1 MKLTD
6 NLPYELHTLGKTWR
20 LNPAW
25 HRVLRALDFL
35 ADERLY
41 PQVREEAALRQLL
54 RSPLPHKNTHRQLLL
69 KEILKLLVGENK
81 GDSGAQAISLTQDA
95 ALIRTAF
102 LQAYGIDLNADRTLH
117 WWTFRELLAN
127 LPAGT
132 RMAEVISIR
141 TRPLPPPNKYN
152 AAARRA
158 LQEAKARCAIRLTKQ
173 EREHNYTICAR
184 KLSLALL
191 SMTTEEKIKET
202 AT

>member
-6 NLPYELHTLGKTWR
+6 NLPYEVYTLGKTWR

-41 PQVREEAALRQLL
+41 PQVREEAALLLLL
-54 RSPLPHKNTHRQLLL
+54 RSPLPHKNTHQQLLL
-69 KEILKLLVGENK
+69 KESMKLLVGESK
-81 GDSGAQAISLTQDA
+81 GEGGAQVISLTQDA

-127 LPAGT
+127 LPADT

-158 LQEAKARCAIRLTKQ
+158 LQEAKARCAIQLTEQ
-173 EREHNYTICAR
+173 ERQKNYRNSTQNMAEAML
-184 KLSLALL
+184 KMVGA
-191 SMTTEEKIKET
+191 K
-202 AT
+202 

>member
-35 ADERLY
+35 ADERFY

-69 KEILKLLVGENK
+69 KEILKLLVGESK
-81 GDSGAQAISLTQDA
+81 GEGGAQAISLTQDA

-102 LQAYGIDLNADRTLH
+102 LQAYGIDLNANRTLH

-127 LPAGT
+127 LPADT
-132 RMAEVISIR
+132 RMAEVVSIR

-152 AAARRA
+152 AAARWA
-158 LQEAKARCAIRLTKQ
+158 LQEAKARCAIQLTEK
-173 EREHNYTICAR
+173 EREKSYYSSSKKMA
-184 KLSLALL
+184 SALL
-191 SMTTEEKIKET
+191 MMRMKESHL
-202 AT
+202 

>member
-25 HRVLRALDFL
+25 YRVLRALDFL

-41 PQVREEAALRQLL
+41 PQVREEAALRLLL

-69 KEILKLLVGENK
+69 KESMKLLVGESK
-81 GDSGAQAISLTQDA
+81 GESGAQAISLTQDA

-117 WWTFRELLAN
+117 WWTFREMLAN
-127 LPAGT
+127 LPADT

-141 TRPLPPPNKYN
+141 TRTLPPPNKYN

-158 LQEAKARCAIRLTKQ
+158 LQEAKARCAIQLTEQ
-173 EREHNYTICAR
+173 ERKQNYQHSAVQMANAM
-184 KLSLALL
+184 LSIAQKKV
-191 SMTTEEKIKET
+191 TK
-202 AT
+202 

>member
-1 MKLTD
+1 M
-6 NLPYELHTLGKTWR
+6 LPYELHTLGKTWR

-25 HRVLRALDFL
+25 HRVLRALDFF

-54 RSPLPHKNTHRQLLL
+54 L
-69 KEILKLLVGENK
+69 KESLKLPVGENK
-81 GDSGAQAISLTQDA
+81 GEGGAQAISLTQDA

-127 LPAGT
+127 LPANT

-158 LQEAKARCAIRLTKQ
+158 LQEAKARYAIQLTEQ
-173 EREHNYTICAR
+173 ERDQSYTHSVTQMANAMLSIAR
-184 KLSLALL
+184 KKA
-191 SMTTEEKIKET
+191 TE
-202 AT
+202 

>member
-1 MKLTD
+1 MRLTD

-35 ADERLY
+35 ADERFY

-54 RSPLPHKNTHRQLLL
+54 RNPLPHKNTHRQLLL
-69 KEILKLLVGENK
+69 KEILKLLVGESK
-81 GDSGAQAISLTQDA
+81 GEGGAQAISLTQDA

-127 LPAGT
+127 LPADT

-158 LQEAKARCAIRLTKQ
+158 
-173 EREHNYTICAR
+173 
-184 KLSLALL
+184 
-191 SMTTEEKIKET
+191 
-202 AT
+202 

>member
-6 NLPYELHTLGKTWR
+6 NLPYEIHTLGQTWR

-41 PQVREEAALRQLL
+41 PQVREEAALRLLL

-69 KEILKLLVGENK
+69 KESMKLLVGESK
-81 GDSGAQAISLTQDA
+81 GESGAQAISLTQDA

-117 WWTFRELLAN
+117 WWTFREMLAN
-127 LPAGT
+127 LPADT

-141 TRPLPPPNKYN
+141 TRTLPPPNKYN

-158 LQEAKARCAIRLTKQ
+158 LQEAKARCAIQLTEQ
-173 EREHNYTICAR
+173 ERKQNYQHSAVQMANAM
-184 KLSLALL
+184 LSIAQKKV
-191 SMTTEEKIKET
+191 TK
-202 AT
+202 

>member
-25 HRVLRALDFL
+25 HRVLRALDLL

-69 KEILKLLVGENK
+69 KESLKLLVGESK
-81 GDSGAQAISLTQDA
+81 GEGGAQVISLTQDA

-102 LQAYGIDLNADRTLH
+102 LQAYGIDLNADRMLH

-127 LPAGT
+127 LPADT

-158 LQEAKARCAIRLTKQ
+158 LQEAKAKCAIQLTEK
-173 EREHNYTICAR
+173 ECEKSYYTSSKKMAD
-184 KLSLALL
+184 ALL
-191 SMTTEEKIKET
+191 MMTMKESHR
-202 AT
+202 

>member
-6 NLPYELHTLGKTWR
+6 NLPYKLHTMGKTWR

-54 RSPLPHKNTHRQLLL
+54 RSPLPHKSTHRQLLL
-69 KEILKLLVGENK
+69 KESLKLLVGESK
-81 GDSGAQAISLTQDA
+81 DESGAQAISLTQDA

-102 LQAYGIDLNADRTLH
+102 LQAYGIDLNANRTLH
-117 WWTFRELLAN
+117 WWTFRELLVN
-127 LPAGT
+127 LPADT
-132 RMAEVISIR
+132 RMAEVVSIS

-158 LQEAKARCAIRLTKQ
+158 LQEAKARCAIQLTEQ
-173 EREHNYTICAR
+173 ERKQNYQHSAVQMANAM
-184 KLSLALL
+184 LSIAQKKV
-191 SMTTEEKIKET
+191 TK
-202 AT
+202 

>member
-1 MKLTD
+1 M
-6 NLPYELHTLGKTWR
+6 LPYELHTLGKTWR
-20 LNPAW
+20 LNPEW

-69 KEILKLLVGENK
+69 KESLKLPVGENK
-81 GDSGAQAISLTQDA
+81 GEGGAQAISLTQDA

-127 LPAGT
+127 LPANT

-158 LQEAKARCAIRLTKQ
+158 LQEAKARYAIQLTEQ
-173 EREHNYTICAR
+173 ERDQSYTHSVTQMANAMLSIAR
-184 KLSLALL
+184 KKA
-191 SMTTEEKIKET
+191 TE
-202 AT
+202 

>member
-6 NLPYELHTLGKTWR
+6 NLPYEVYTLGKTWR

-41 PQVREEAALRQLL
+41 PQVREEAALRLLL

-69 KEILKLLVGENK
+69 KESMKLLVGESK
-81 GDSGAQAISLTQDA
+81 GESGAQAISLTQDA

-117 WWTFRELLAN
+117 WWTFREMLAN
-127 LPAGT
+127 LPADT

-141 TRPLPPPNKYN
+141 TRTLPPPNKYN

-158 LQEAKARCAIRLTKQ
+158 LQEAKARCAIQLTEQ
-173 EREHNYTICAR
+173 ERKQNYQHSAVQMANAM
-184 KLSLALL
+184 LSIAQKKV
-191 SMTTEEKIKET
+191 TK
-202 AT
+202 

>member
-54 RSPLPHKNTHRQLLL
+54 RRPLPHKNTHRQLLL
-69 KEILKLLVGENK
+69 KESLKLLVGENK
-81 GDSGAQAISLTQDA
+81 GEGGAQAISLTQDA

-127 LPAGT
+127 LPADT

-158 LQEAKARCAIRLTKQ
+158 LQEAKARCAIQLTEQ
-173 EREHNYTICAR
+173 ERKQSYYGSVKNMAIAM
-184 KLSLALL
+184 LAMVE
-191 SMTTEEKIKET
+191 SQSK
-202 AT
+202 